1 MHDVGAAEFAKQ
13 QRQVRQLGRNRAEYL
28 ILTSG
33 ANGAGGTGLIGT
45 SQASTS
51 GSPSH
56 ARTSRAAWTA

>member
-13 QRQVRQLGRNRAEYL
+13 QRQYVNWVASVRRYL
-28 ILTSG
+28 ILTSR